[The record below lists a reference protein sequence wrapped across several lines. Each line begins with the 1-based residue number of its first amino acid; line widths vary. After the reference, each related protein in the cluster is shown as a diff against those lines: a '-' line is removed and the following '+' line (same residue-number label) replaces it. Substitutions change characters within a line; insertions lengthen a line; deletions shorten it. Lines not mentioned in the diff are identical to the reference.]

1 VQYSARN
8 IEIDTE
14 AIGTRG
20 SLNLTPEEIESL
32 DRNGDEG
39 KLTVSYL
46 FRFGDN
52 NNHVFRPLLGGKSF
66 DADGDAQDYDSTYVQ
81 LTYSYFREKWIFVT
95 NVAVSQR
102 DYDNANP
109 VYGVKQDQD
118 TSVVDASIF
127 YRLPYDQGRW
137 QVIGN
142 LVWADSD
149 SDIDFHDAEATRA
162 AVLLQYNF
170 GAMQGN
176 K

>member
-52 NNHVFRPLLGGKSF
+52 NNYVFRPLLGGKSF

-95 NVAVSQR
+95 N
-102 DYDNANP
+102 ANP

-118 TSVVDASIF
+118 ISVCRCQYF
-127 YRLPYDQGRW
+127 LPSA
-137 QVIGN
+137 
-142 LVWADSD
+142 L
-149 SDIDFHDAEATRA
+149 
-162 AVLLQYNF
+162 
-170 GAMQGN
+170 
-176 K
+176 

>member
-1 VQYSARN
+1 MLV
-8 IEIDTE
+8 
-14 AIGTRG
+14 G
-20 SLNLTPEEIESL
+20 
-32 DRNGDEG
+32 
-39 KLTVSYL
+39 
-46 FRFGDN
+46 
-52 NNHVFRPLLGGKSF
+52 
-66 DADGDAQDYDSTYVQ
+66 
-81 LTYSYFREKWIFVT
+81 
-95 NVAVSQR
+95 QR

-109 VYGVKQDQD
+109 AYGVKQDQD